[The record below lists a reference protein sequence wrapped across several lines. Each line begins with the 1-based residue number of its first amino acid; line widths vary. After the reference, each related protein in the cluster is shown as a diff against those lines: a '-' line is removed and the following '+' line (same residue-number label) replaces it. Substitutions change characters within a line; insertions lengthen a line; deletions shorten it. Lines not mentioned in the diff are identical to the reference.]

1 LPAVSVQLGPYS
13 RRLRRGTVGELDG
26 RSRQGRFARDLE
38 AQLARYA
45 GGPNAS
51 IGDLPITIRL
61 TISRICIT
69 SAQLN
74 ALDDK
79 LAAGDAWTD
88 LDSRTANGL
97 ANRLRLL
104 LRELKPAASKGNGP
118 DALQAYLASRT
129 PANGAGT

>member
-13 RRLRRGTVGELDG
+13 KRLRRGAVGDLDG
-26 RSRQGRFARDLE
+26 RSTQGRHLRDLE
-38 AQLARYA
+38 AQLARHA
-45 GGPNAS
+45 GGPNAAL
-51 IGDLPITIRL
+51 GDLPITTRL
-61 TISRICIT
+61 LIGRICLT
-69 SAQLN
+69 HLQLS

-79 LAAGDAWTD
+79 LAAGEAWTD

-104 LRELKPAASKGNGP
+104 LRELKPAATKGNGP

-129 PANGAGT
+129 PANGAGK